1 MKSVSKLF
9 FLFAAAAVFFPA
21 KLDAAETA
29 NTFRP
34 AWWCRGAHA
43 QTIGGAL
50 WRADAEVT
58 YERERLDTP
67 DGDFLDLDWL
77 KADGRAPLVV
87 VLHGLGSSSDSN
99 YVRTMMEEVSN
110 RGWQAVAV
118 NARGSTGP
126 NRLTQSDHSGKTE
139 DLDWVIKKIIERGI
153 TDEIYLVGFSAG
165 GNKVVKWLGENGD
178 EVPVQVKKAAA
189 VSGAYDLAEAVENL
203 DQGFNRRMYTG
214 RMLKGLKKQVFAKR
228 EKVSGVIDLKKAEE
242 AETFAVYDAVVTAP
256 MNGFKDERDFWARAS
271 AAPVLAAVQ
280 RPVLMIHARN
290 DSFLPE
296 EDLPLETIR
305 QSKYLKLMLTPDGGH
320 LGFVSGKVPFRLDRW
335 LEKTTLDFLQAKEP
349 EAAADQESWPHGFA
363 NFMTSQDQARQSAED
378 ERIKSSILPD
388 ESSLE

>member
-1 MKSVSKLF
+1 
-9 FLFAAAAVFFPA
+9 
-21 KLDAAETA
+21 
-29 NTFRP
+29 
-34 AWWCRGAHA
+34 
-43 QTIGGAL
+43 
-50 WRADAEVT
+50 
-58 YERERLDTP
+58 
-67 DGDFLDLDWL
+67 
-77 KADGRAPLVV
+77 
-87 VLHGLGSSSDSN
+87 
-99 YVRTMMEEVSN
+99 MEEVSN